1 MAIARAI
8 AQAPPIILADEPTGN
23 LDSNS
28 TGEIL
33 QILRELHSEGRTV
46 ILITHDNEIAEQA
59 DRVIKIRD
67 GRIVS
72 DTRRVT
78 QAEGGGHGQD
88 MIQEKGM
95 EDEENE

>member
-1 MAIARAI
+1 M
-8 AQAPPIILADEPTGN
+8 
-23 LDSNS
+23 
-28 TGEIL
+28 

-72 DTRRVT
+72 DTRHDAVT
-78 QAEGGGHGQD
+78 GSGQ
-88 MIQEKGM
+88 MIRQEKGM
-95 EDEENE
+95 EEVENE

>member
-1 MAIARAI
+1 M
-8 AQAPPIILADEPTGN
+8 
-23 LDSNS
+23 
-28 TGEIL
+28 
-33 QILRELHSEGRTV
+33 